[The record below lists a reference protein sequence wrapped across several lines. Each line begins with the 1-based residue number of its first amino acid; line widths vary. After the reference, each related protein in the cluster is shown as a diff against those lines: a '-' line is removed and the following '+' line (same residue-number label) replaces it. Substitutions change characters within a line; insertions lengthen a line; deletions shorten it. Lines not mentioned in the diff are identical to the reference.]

1 MNIVNIVSDH
11 IILYNHTKELKKLGH
26 KLVGMCDK
34 TTHTHTLYDGFE
46 LFCSDFSLQRKLSI
60 YASAGTVDVVKVQ
73 HEPAVFGLAA
83 KQMGFKVVAGIGDLN
98 FLRTGTTK
106 DEDELALL
114 QRADGLI
121 YNQESFP
128 QAVADL
134 GIKTTENWEVVGCM
148 VSADDYHIP
157 TFSTGGIVYEGN
169 VHLPNKDTTFNYRR
183 MDTLADVCSQNGIP
197 LNIYPTTNNP
207 DVVKFFHSVYGKVF
221 LGLSLKDEFQSYKYD
236 TPVGVHSKMLF
247 DKLIPELG
255 QYHWGFVGSQIPE
268 SYQDHMVPCKLFDYM
283 AAGIPVLVSNMK
295 KAAEFVEREGI
306 GIVLDNI
313 EDIPKVYDRW
323 KDYKDNVLKVR
334 DKWALGNHIHKVT
347 KVLENAIGENKND

>member
-11 IILYNHTKELKKLGH
+11 IILYNHSKELKKLGH
-26 KLVGMCDK
+26 KVMGFCDK

-46 LFCSDFSLQRKLSI
+46 LFCTGLSLQRKLSM
-60 YASAGTVDVVKVQ
+60 YAENTDVVKVQ
-73 HEPAVFGLAA
+73 HEPANFGLIA

-98 FLRTGTTK
+98 FLRTGSTI
-106 DEDELALL
+106 EDKYELELL
-114 QRADGLI
+114 QQADGLI

-134 GIKTTENWEVVGCM
+134 GIKTTKNWEVVGCM

-157 TFSTGGIVYEGN
+157 TFSTGGIVYEGF
-169 VHLPNKDTTFNYRR
+169 VRLPSKDDLYGYRR
-183 MDTLADVCSQNGIP
+183 VDTLADVCSQNGIP
-197 LNIYPTTNNP
+197 LNIYPTTNDP
-207 DVVKFFHSVYGKVF
+207 DVAKFFHSVYGKVF
-221 LGLSLKDEFQSYKYD
+221 LGISNKYELQKYLYD

-247 DKLIPELG
+247 DSLIPELG
-255 QYHWGFVGSQIPE
+255 QYHWGFIGSQVPE

-347 KVLENAIGENKND
+347 KVLENAIGEKKND